1 MRPIALKYKDFDKKQ
16 YSNFHIV
23 FEIHE
28 DITDVHVQSHETLL
42 MKIDCVSFMT
52 EAFFTLSHASS

>member
-1 MRPIALKYKDFDKKQ
+1 MYR
-16 YSNFHIV
+16 NFHIV